1 MKFKKL
7 SINNF
12 RGVKKLEIDGLKNVN
27 IILGKNNSS
36 KTSILEAI
44 FLLVGSLNP
53 EILLRINQ
61 FRKLSFN
68 EQDDFRL
75 VFNNLK
81 FDENIIIEGNQDAD
95 THKILEI
102 RPTSQNKNF
111 TQNKK
116 TINAEDLKELDF
128 DSHPDDL
135 SINQLTFLSKY
146 KEKHS
151 KEKTVESKLLFRN
164 GQFNSEIGN
173 IRTALSERAVFLTQS
188 LDMSVNLEKELED
201 LIVSKQI
208 DLVIEA
214 LNIVDENIKDITFGR
229 NRLIYIDVG
238 MTRMI
243 PINLM
248 GDGVRRMLVV
258 ILSIYN
264 AKGGIVVIDEIEN
277 GIYFSTL
284 NKLWRSILVTA
295 NKCNTQVFIT
305 THNYETIKSL
315 KECLS
320 NLDSSFDDT
329 NLFKENIKVFTI
341 RKLNDG
347 NHKSYPF
354 NYSEL
359 ENAINEDLE
368 LR

>member
-1 MKFKKL
+1 MKFKNL
-7 SINNF
+7 NINNF
-12 RGVKKLEIDGLKNVN
+12 RGIKELNIDDIKNVN

-44 FLLVGSLNP
+44 FLLVGSLSP

-75 VFNNLK
+75 VFNDLK
-81 FDENIIIEGNQDAD
+81 FDNNIIIKGYEDEN
-95 THKILEI
+95 TYKILEI
-102 RPTSQNKNF
+102 RPGTQDKNF
-111 TQNKK
+111 AQNKK

-128 DSHPDDL
+128 DSRPDDL
-135 SINQLTFLSKY
+135 SVNQLTFLSKY
-146 KEKHS
+146 KAKHS
-151 KEKTVESKLLFRN
+151 KEKIVESKLVFRN
-164 GQFNSEIGN
+164 GQFISEIGN
-173 IRTALSERAVFLTQS
+173 VRNPLFEKSVFLTQS
-188 LDMSVNLEKELED
+188 LDMSINLEKELED
-201 LIVSKQI
+201 LIISKQS

-214 LNIVDENIKDITFGR
+214 LKIVDENIKDVTFGR
-229 NRLIYIDVG
+229 NRLVYIDVG
-238 MTRMI
+238 MERMI

-284 NKLWRSILVTA
+284 NKLWKSILFTA
-295 NKCNTQVFIT
+295 KKCNTQVFIT

-320 NLDSSFDDT
+320 NLDESSEVA
-329 NLFKENIKVFTI
+329 NSLKEDIKVYSI
-341 RKLNDG
+341 RKLSNG
-347 NHKSYPF
+347 IHKSYPF
-354 NYSEL
+354 NYSEF